1 MVKIDQQFGVR
12 IMKKK
17 AIITVVSKQTG
28 SDESAIEVVTPGEFY
43 KEDNS
48 YFAIY
53 DETELSG
60 MEGTKTT
67 LKISHDNF
75 LLTRVGTT
83 NAEMRFKKGTNEISM
98 YDTPYGML
106 EIKLETKDLKVVLD
120 DKGGEVEIDYNLAI
134 SGQEPQKTIL
144 KVNIKA

>member
-1 MVKIDQQFGVR
+1 MR
-12 IMKKK
+12 KK
-17 AIITVVSKQTG
+17 AIITVVSKQTD

-43 KEDNS
+43 KEDDS

-53 DETELSG
+53 DETEISG

-67 LKISHDNF
+67 LKISPSNF

-83 NAEMRFKKGTNEISM
+83 NAEMKFKKDSKEITM

-106 EIKLETKDLKVVLD
+106 ELKLETKDLKIDLND
-120 DKGGEVEIDYNLAI
+120 QGGEVEINYNLGI
-134 SGQEPQKTIL
+134 SGQKPQNTVL

>member
-1 MVKIDQQFGVR
+1 MT
-12 IMKKK
+12 KK
-17 AIITVVSKQTG
+17 AIITVVSKQTD
-28 SDESAIEVVTPGEFY
+28 SDESAIEVVTPGQYY
-43 KEDNS
+43 KEEDS

-53 DETELSG
+53 DETKISG

-67 LKISHDNF
+67 LKVSPNSF

-83 NAEMRFKKGTNEISM
+83 NAEMKFKKDSKDITM

-106 EIKLETKDLKVVLD
+106 ELKLETNDLKIDLD
-120 DKGGEVEIDYNLAI
+120 DNGGEVLINYNLGIA
-134 SGQEPQKTIL
+134 GQKPQNTIL

>member
-1 MVKIDQQFGVR
+1 
-12 IMKKK
+12 MKKK
-17 AIITVVSKQTG
+17 AIISVVSKQTG
-28 SDESAIEVVTPGEFY
+28 SDESAIEVVTQGEFY
-43 KEDNS
+43 KEEDS
-48 YFAIY
+48 YIAIY

-67 LKISHDNF
+67 LKISPNNF
-75 LLTRVGTT
+75 LLTRIGTT

-106 EIKLETKDLKVVLD
+106 EIKLETKDLKVDLND
-120 DKGGEVEIDYNLAI
+120 NGGEVEIRYNLSI

-144 KVNIKA
+144 KVDIKA